1 MGKAEVLAYD
11 LSPLDPQRRSLS
23 AILREHLP
31 TFLRAHAL
39 PGFVREELSGWT
51 TPVSCTAS
59 A

>member
-39 PGFVREELSGWT
+39 PGFVRRPSGWA
-51 TPVSCTAS
+51 TPMSCTAS